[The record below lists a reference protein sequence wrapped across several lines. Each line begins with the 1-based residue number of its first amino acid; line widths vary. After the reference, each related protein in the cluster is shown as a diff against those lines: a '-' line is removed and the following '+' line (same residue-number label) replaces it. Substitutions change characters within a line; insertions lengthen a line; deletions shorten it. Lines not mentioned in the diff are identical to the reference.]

1 MAVPAVEGCFAT
13 IYLNVLF
20 ATCSITPVL
29 LMAAAIVVIDIMLS
43 KNVSVLLV
51 AIATNVAMT
60 RVLNSG
66 AVT

>member
-1 MAVPAVEGCFAT
+1 MRIESQQVY
-13 IYLNVLF
+13 INVLF
-20 ATCSITPVL
+20 ATCSIPPVL

-43 KNVSVLLV
+43 KNVSVRFV